1 MESMLRSFLV
11 LQLTLFFGIYF
22 ERIKCHPGF
31 SSYPM
36 RLLRLGVFICMLL
49 ILFIDT
55 DLLPA
60 SLGMS
65 MALLNII
72 IVKGRKM
79 ECVMSENDV
88 RNKAF
93 LNMVCGLSLIF
104 FVLFVLSGC
113 FLCARRSDANCCANS
128 GTDCLSN
135 NLTVVTLSTVEQQRM
150 FGPFPDWNI
159 QEGRYSYKLFTM
171 RYMIDNDTGLRNV
184 KRSWIAALYCD
195 TESSDKYMLKYSI
208 RIRGSENDIW
218 QEDDSGTVTFL
229 VKDGGVQSID
239 QVRSASSRCN
249 ISVSLEKDVKKSSY
263 LKIKIFANGSY
274 DELRTFVDLN
284 CVD

>member
-1 MESMLRSFLV
+1 MNGNLPIFVIVMFLM
-11 LQLTLFFGIYF
+11 T
-22 ERIKCHPGF
+22 C
-31 SSYPM
+31 
-36 RLLRLGVFICMLL
+36 C
-49 ILFIDT
+49 
-55 DLLPA
+55 
-60 SLGMS
+60 
-65 MALLNII
+65 LLN
-72 IVKGRKM
+72 
-79 ECVMSENDV
+79 
-88 RNKAF
+88 F
-93 LNMVCGLSLIF
+93 
-104 FVLFVLSGC
+104 
-113 FLCARRSDANCCANS
+113 RRTDANDGCNSCAIS
-128 GTDCLSN
+128 QSN
-135 NLTVVTLSTVEQQRM
+135 NLTVATLSTVEQQRM

-249 ISVSLEKDVKKSSY
+249 ISVSLEKDEKKSSY
-263 LKIKIFANGSY
+263 LQIKIFAKGSY
-274 DELRTFVDLN
+274 DELRTFVNLN
-284 CVD
+284 GVE

>member
-22 ERIKCHPGF
+22 GRIKCHPGF

-36 RLLRLGVFICMLL
+36 RLLRLGVFICMVL

-93 LNMVCGLSLIF
+93 LNMICGLSLIF

-128 GTDCLSN
+128 GTDCL
-135 NLTVVTLSTVEQQRM
+135 TVATLSTVEQQRM
-150 FGPFPDWNI
+150 FGPFPGWNI

-263 LKIKIFANGSY
+263 LKIKVFANGSY

>member
-1 MESMLRSFLV
+1 MSNYFSRCIIIMIS
-11 LQLTLFFGIYF
+11 LT
-22 ERIKCHPGF
+22 C
-31 SSYPM
+31 
-36 RLLRLGVFICMLL
+36 C
-49 ILFIDT
+49 
-55 DLLPA
+55 
-60 SLGMS
+60 
-65 MALLNII
+65 LLNFRIT
-72 IVKGRKM
+72 
-79 ECVMSENDV
+79 
-88 RNKAF
+88 
-93 LNMVCGLSLIF
+93 
-104 FVLFVLSGC
+104 
-113 FLCARRSDANCCANS
+113 DANDGCNSCAIPQ
-128 GTDCLSN
+128 SN
-135 NLTVVTLSTVEQQRM
+135 NLTVATLSTVEQQRK
-150 FGPFPDWNI
+150 FGPFPDLNI

>member
-1 MESMLRSFLV
+1 MNGNLPIFVIVMFLM
-11 LQLTLFFGIYF
+11 T
-22 ERIKCHPGF
+22 C
-31 SSYPM
+31 
-36 RLLRLGVFICMLL
+36 C
-49 ILFIDT
+49 
-55 DLLPA
+55 
-60 SLGMS
+60 
-65 MALLNII
+65 LLN
-72 IVKGRKM
+72 
-79 ECVMSENDV
+79 S
-88 RNKAF
+88 
-93 LNMVCGLSLIF
+93 
-104 FVLFVLSGC
+104 
-113 FLCARRSDANCCANS
+113 RRTDANDECNS
-128 GTDCLSN
+128 VISPQSH
-135 NLTVVTLSTVEQQRM
+135 NLTVATLSTVEQQRM

-184 KRSWIAALYCD
+184 KRSWIAVLYCD